1 MIPGMRA
8 IPPGNHER
16 GVHHVYR
23 STCSVPIHR
32 RPSFEPLTAQRPKD
46 GRSTGIEQ
54 LAELIAA
61 EGVLQNLDVYE
72 CDEGEGKKKT
82 THAVVAGGRRWR
94 ALQLLIR
101 QKRIKPDYAVPCLVV
116 SRERAVQ
123 ISLAENSGR
132 EPMHP
137 ADEFD
142 AFRQLIDAGQSVED
156 VAARFG
162 VAPLVVQR
170 RLKLANV
177 GPTFIALY
185 REGEITLEHLMALAV
200 TDDHA
205 RQQQAWDRSSRTRG
219 IPELCAASDGARSLG
234 ARSACEFVGIKTYE
248 KAGGVVRRDLF
259 DEEDEGVMLDGE
271 LLRQLAAQKLEKHAA
286 KLQEEVSRGSRFAR
300 SGATRIAPIWPR
312 ARRAASAD
320 GGGAGAARWAECASH
335 GARGAARGGRGG
347 RRRAYAALSEQI
359 EALDAELDAFDEARS
374 IIDPAQQACAGAVV
388 SIGHDGK
395 LSVEKNLLKPEDA
408 NASLRGESARPRSRR
423 SAIALRRARTPA
435 DRAPHARP
443 AGGAGRAAR
452 LALVALTHR
461 LVLKTFSLYGFTR
474 ASVVEIDARSAALAP
489 HAEELAGSKAH
500 GALQSRREAL
510 EGRLPKDEQELF
522 AWLLQQPQ
530 RDVLTLLAF
539 CVAQSVDGVTD
550 SETRGAVDELARAAA
565 LDMREPWR
573 GGSAQLLRQ
582 RVTDA
587 RSGSRDRRRVGGGSR
602 GAREA
607 QEGCAGAGGG
617 GKGCRH
623 GLAACHSE
631 ER

>member
-1 MIPGMRA
+1 M
-8 IPPGNHER
+8 
-16 GVHHVYR
+16 
-23 STCSVPIHR
+23 STEAHAQFRFIDVRHLSL
-32 RPSFEPLTAQRPKD
+32 SPLNVRKTGGD
-46 GRSTGIEQ
+46 TGIEQ
-54 LAELIAA
+54 LADLIAA

-116 SRERAVQ
+116 GRERAVQ

-162 VAPLVVQR
+162 VAPVVVQR

-205 RQQQAWDRSSRTRG
+205 RQQQAWDSLQPYERH
-219 IPELCAASDGARSLG
+219 PGALRRILTGHEVS
-234 ARSACEFVGIKTYE
+234 ARDPLAKFVGIKTYE
-248 KAGGVVRRDLF
+248 KAGGIVRRDLF

-286 KLQEEVSRGSRFAR
+286 KLQEEGVAWVDVRPQWSYADRADYGRVRAVLR
-300 SGATRIAPIWPR
+300 PPTEEEQTRLNALN
-312 ARRAASAD
+312 ARRTEIDAQLEAAEEGD
-320 GGGAGAARWAECASH
+320 DER
-335 GARGAARGGRGG
+335 
-347 RRRAYAALSEQI
+347 YAALSEQV
-359 EALDAELDAFDEARS
+359 EAVDAELDAFDGARS
-374 IIDPAQQACAGAVV
+374 VIDPAQQACAGAVI

-408 NASLRGESARPRSRR
+408 KRFAQGRERST
-423 SAIALRRARTPA
+423 SDPQE
-435 DRAPHARP
+435 
-443 AGGAGRAAR
+443 AR
-452 LALVALTHR
+452 LHSAALVRRLTAHRTLALQAVLSERPDIALVALTHR
-461 LVLKTFSLYGFTR
+461 LVLKTFLLNGVAR

-510 EGRLPKDEQELF
+510 EGRLPKDEQKLF

-530 RDVLTLLAF
+530 SEVLALLAF
-539 CVAQSVDGVTD
+539 CVAQSVDCVSD
-550 SETRGAVDELARAAA
+550 SETRGGLDELARAAA
-565 LDMREPWR
+565 LDMREWWTATAR
-573 GGSAQLLRQ
+573 SYFGSVSRTRVLEA
-582 RVTDA
+582 VTDA
-587 RSGSRDRRRVGGGSR
+587 VS
-602 GAREA
+602 AEA
-607 QEGCAGAGGG
+607 AAALAKLKKAALVQAAEEKVAGMGWLPAIL
-617 GKGCRH
+617 KNTD
-623 GLAACHSE
+623 
-631 ER
+631 